1 MEEEIY
7 TKIKSLKQ
15 DIIKLSENKDFFR
28 VNKDESWES
37 YLDRLLDI
45 KRPNSMTD
53 SFIFISIILDN
64 FKLSDS
70 EKKVALKKLGFHCR
84 S

>member
-7 TKIKSLKQ
+7 SKIKSLKQ
-15 DIIKLSENKDFFR
+15 DIIKLSDNKDFFI
-28 VNKDESWES
+28 VNKNESWEL
-37 YLDRLLDI
+37 YLDRILNI
-45 KRPNSMTD
+45 KRPNSMTE
-53 SFIFISIILDN
+53 SFIFISILLDN